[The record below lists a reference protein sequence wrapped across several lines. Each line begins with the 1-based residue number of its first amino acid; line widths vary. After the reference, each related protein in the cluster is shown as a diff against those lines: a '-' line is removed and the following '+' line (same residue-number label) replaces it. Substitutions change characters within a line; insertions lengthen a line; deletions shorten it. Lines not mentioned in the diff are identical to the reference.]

1 MSSTADNRS
10 AAEGSGRWLHG
21 VVREAELGLLSTL
34 PGMTGEPVR
43 PVRTDGLVAVVS
55 TVSLAE
61 YGEQALRRNLEDLS
75 WLERAARAHHRVVD
89 ALARVGAVV
98 PARLA
103 TVHHDDEA
111 VTASLAD
118 RRCEL
123 VTLLDGLTGR
133 GEWGVK
139 GYVVPGAAPRAEE
152 TTGPGGVGTAYLRR
166 RRAQL
171 VAREDAQRE
180 TAQVAAAVHEAL
192 TRYAVA
198 ARRHP
203 AQDRRLSGA
212 ETAMALNGA
221 YLVDAEAVAGFAG
234 LVEALAER
242 HPELRLELTGPWPPY
257 SFVTERPAEAGADS
271 TGGSAWPRADEAVPD
286 GPARPAVPDGPA
298 GPAVPRDPAVSGD
311 PAVPSD
317 PVVPGDPVSGDPVS
331 ARESTP
337 GRGAVVVR
345 GSAW

>member
-1 MSSTADNRS
+1 MSSTADT
-10 AAEGSGRWLHG
+10 ATGTGRWLHG

-34 PGMTGEPVR
+34 PGMTGEAVR
-43 PVRTDGLVAVVS
+43 PVRTEGLVAVVS
-55 TVSLAE
+55 TVPLAE
-61 YGEQALRRNLEDLS
+61 YGEEALRRNLEHLG

-89 ALARVGAVV
+89 ALARAGAVV

-103 TVHHDDEA
+103 TVHHDDAA
-111 VTASLAD
+111 VTASLAG
-118 RRCEL
+118 RRSEL
-123 VTLLDGLTGR
+123 VALLDGLAGR

-139 GYVVPGAAPRAEE
+139 GYVVPGAAPRVEE
-152 TTGPGGVGTAYLRR
+152 PAGPGGVGTAYLRR

-180 TAQVAAAVHEAL
+180 TTQVAAAVHEAL

-203 AQDRRLSGA
+203 PQDRRLSGA

-221 YLVDAEAVAGFAG
+221 YLVDASSAAGFAG

-257 SFVTERPAEAGADS
+257 SFVTERPVEAGDDQPGG
-271 TGGSAWPRADEAVPD
+271 TVGGSVPPRGAVP
-286 GPARPAVPDGPA
+286 A
-298 GPAVPRDPAVSGD
+298 GD
-311 PAVPSD
+311 PMQVRESASVRESTSA
-317 PVVPGDPVSGDPVS
+317 GAPVSGRDAV
-331 ARESTP
+331 RESAS
-337 GRGAVVVR
+337 GRDAAVR
-345 GSAW
+345 ESAW